1 MREYQIDARKICNPI
16 YPAPIEMGGSDDKG
30 QKLEIMNYYLQLND
44 TPFFAICGEAHFSRM
59 NEALWEDE
67 IIKMKM
73 GGLNIIA
80 TYIFWIHHEEI
91 EGEFDWTGNKNLRKF
106 IELCKKNGMFVIL
119 RIGPFSHGECRNGGY
134 PDWMFGR
141 PFDIRCD
148 DPEYLKYTK
157 RFYEEIYEQ
166 AKGLL
171 FKDGGPVIG
180 VQLENEMEHASCPWE
195 MTTENSK
202 EWVVSGR
209 DGVKHM
215 ATLKR
220 LAKEAGFDVPLYTA
234 TAWGGACAPEKT
246 VFPLWGGYAFRP
258 WMFYDSSLKEH
269 PATAE
274 YLYGDFHN
282 NDSPDY
288 YNFDPEYQAE
298 DFPFACCEMG
308 GGMNVYYPYRF
319 QLPYESVGALAQV
332 KVGSGCNFLG
342 YYMYHGGTHPK
353 GKRVPYLNECAVP
366 KFSYDYQAAIGEF
379 GQVRKSFH
387 QLKLQHLLYKEF
399 EEYFTSTKTVLSKEA
414 VTQVPEDVETLR
426 YVVRVNES
434 GKGFLFLNNYQDHV
448 EMTDQK
454 DFAVEV
460 NTDMGSVRVPES
472 GSLNLEK
479 GGFAI
484 LPIWFAF
491 GETILKY
498 ASAQLVT
505 RIRRPEAEYYFFTCV
520 PGMRPEYVFQNVD
533 KFEDAENCEIEG
545 HKILASEKEISTF
558 SFTDKKGVKYVITTL
573 PEAEGLRL
581 WQLEEQGEK
590 KLILS
595 DCPVFLKDG
604 KIEMEYTIGKEN
616 ELSVF
621 PGRAGEILA
630 DGRPLKC
637 TGTNGIFAVYAPY
650 HEEKE
655 FRVEIEDRSTVNDE
669 KEQALKRPVVGSP
682 VSSMK
687 VINARAVLR
696 FNPEDFEGLKR
707 LLLKVDYEGDV
718 GYAFINGEMIHDN
731 FCNGAA
737 WEIDLLPYR
746 DELIKHGMYLYI
758 SPKKKGA
765 YVDNSSAMA
774 ARFEV
779 VEEQIAKIHGISFEG
794 IKKVGIV
801 SKAEE
806 RCRL

>member
-209 DGVKHM
+209 DGVQHM

-319 QLPYESVGALAQV
+319 QLP
-332 KVGSGCNFLG
+332 
-342 YYMYHGGTHPK
+342 
-353 GKRVPYLNECAVP
+353 
-366 KFSYDYQAAIGEF
+366 
-379 GQVRKSFH
+379 
-387 QLKLQHLLYKEF
+387 
-399 EEYFTSTKTVLSKEA
+399 
-414 VTQVPEDVETLR
+414 
-426 YVVRVNES
+426 
-434 GKGFLFLNNYQDHV
+434 
-448 EMTDQK
+448 
-454 DFAVEV
+454 
-460 NTDMGSVRVPES
+460 
-472 GSLNLEK
+472 
-479 GGFAI
+479 
-484 LPIWFAF
+484 
-491 GETILKY
+491 
-498 ASAQLVT
+498 
-505 RIRRPEAEYYFFTCV
+505 
-520 PGMRPEYVFQNVD
+520 
-533 KFEDAENCEIEG
+533 
-545 HKILASEKEISTF
+545 
-558 SFTDKKGVKYVITTL
+558 
-573 PEAEGLRL
+573 
-581 WQLEEQGEK
+581 
-590 KLILS
+590 
-595 DCPVFLKDG
+595 
-604 KIEMEYTIGKEN
+604 
-616 ELSVF
+616 
-621 PGRAGEILA
+621 
-630 DGRPLKC
+630 
-637 TGTNGIFAVYAPY
+637 
-650 HEEKE
+650 
-655 FRVEIEDRSTVNDE
+655 
-669 KEQALKRPVVGSP
+669 
-682 VSSMK
+682 
-687 VINARAVLR
+687 
-696 FNPEDFEGLKR
+696 
-707 LLLKVDYEGDV
+707 
-718 GYAFINGEMIHDN
+718 
-731 FCNGAA
+731 
-737 WEIDLLPYR
+737 
-746 DELIKHGMYLYI
+746 
-758 SPKKKGA
+758 
-765 YVDNSSAMA
+765 
-774 ARFEV
+774 
-779 VEEQIAKIHGISFEG
+779 
-794 IKKVGIV
+794 
-801 SKAEE
+801 
-806 RCRL
+806 